1 MRSKRL
7 VDAENR
13 LSLHLISWIGDDG
26 FSAEML
32 YRVSD
37 GVAGVLGVGSHT
49 LYSPTML
56 YSLSEKRGCDF
67 LLVDVGWFHDGGEG
81 HLALGVD
88 GEVDAVA

>member
-1 MRSKRL
+1 MGAECS
-7 VDAENR
+7 VDAEDR
-13 LSLHLISWIGDDG
+13 FVFHLVFGVGDDG

-37 GVAGVLGVGSHT
+37 GVAGVLGVGSHA
-49 LYSPTML
+49 LYSPTMF
-56 YSLSEKRGCDF
+56 YSLPEERGCDF
-67 LLVDVGWFHDGGEG
+67 LLVDVCGFHDGGEG